1 MFHNAL
7 FTRLTLSVA
16 ALAIVPG
23 TAVAQDSAAAV
34 LKRAS
39 AAMGEPR
46 SIRYAGDGTGWTFGQ
61 AWKPGMPWPKFDI
74 QSMARTINF
83 ASGSMREE
91 IAFSRGAAA
100 ATRFPAS
107 SATRSS

>member
-1 MFHNAL
+1 MFHNPL
-7 FTRLTLSVA
+7 FPRLTLSVA

-83 ASGSMREE
+83 ASGS
-91 IAFSRGAAA
+91 AGGGNGLQRGGGGG
-100 ATRFPAS
+100 
-107 SATRSS
+107 